1 MCPCSAIHLD
11 IEQRYV
17 FKFIRII
24 VDSEIIVND
33 TKTIVCI
40 ENIYS
45 FQGVNAVFKFGLLWT
60 MPKRNYIK
68 MSFEDYSYSFLMLV
82 T

>member
-33 TKTIVCI
+33 TKTIVCS
-40 ENIYS
+40 ENILFVS
-45 FQGVNAVFKFGLLWT
+45 GLERGFQIWVIVDEA
-60 MPKRNYIK
+60 
-68 MSFEDYSYSFLMLV
+68 
-82 T
+82 